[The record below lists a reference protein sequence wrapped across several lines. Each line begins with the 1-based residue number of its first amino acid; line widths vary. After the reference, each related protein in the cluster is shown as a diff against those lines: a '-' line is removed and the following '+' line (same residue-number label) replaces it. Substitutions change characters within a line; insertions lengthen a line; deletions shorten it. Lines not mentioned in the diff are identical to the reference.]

1 MIALLITLPAKQ
13 NSNNANFNYDITSPV
28 MTIESCLQLRS
39 QQGVALA
46 LSSDDCYWRQ
56 KSSSLN
62 VVQYN
67 TTSRPIIIHLQIY
80 IA

>member
-13 NSNNANFNYDITSPV
+13 NSNNANFNYDITSRI

-46 LSSDDCYWRQ
+46 LSRLTCTEIRFCSITLVHVFFGQ
-56 KSSSLN
+56 N
-62 VVQYN
+62 
-67 TTSRPIIIHLQIY
+67 SRKFTN
-80 IA
+80 AFAST